1 MMKLRFLKINHQG
14 LVKINHPDKKLFY
27 LPPSAG
33 RHLQCRPMFAK
44 ITKVKKS
51 KILANK
57 RSGLQ
62 NPTRIRFDLK
72 KLIIIKPKTK
82 K

>member
-1 MMKLRFLKINHQG
+1 
-14 LVKINHPDKKLFY
+14 
-27 LPPSAG
+27 
-33 RHLQCRPMFAK
+33 MFIK

-62 NPTRIRFDLK
+62 NPTSLEDADE
-72 KLIIIKPKTK
+72 
-82 K
+82 